1 MATSAKFVPVIN
13 VWVIFLVCSIPFSAP
28 QASFPFRNTSLPWQD
43 RVDDLVGRLTMEEV
57 IVQMSRGGAHE
68 NGPAPAIPRLGIPPH
83 QWNTECLR
91 GDPEAGPATAF
102 PQALGLAATFST
114 EVIHAVAEA
123 TSREVRAKYNNYT
136 QHQEYGDHTGISCF
150 SPVIN
155 IMRHPLWG
163 RNQETYGED
172 PYLSGS
178 LAQSFVRGLQGDH
191 PRYIRTNA
199 GCKHFDVHGGPENI
213 PSSRFSF
220 DAKVSERD
228 WHMTFL
234 PQFQKC
240 VEAGTYSI
248 MCSYNSIRGVPACA
262 NKELL
267 TDILRDSWG
276 FHGYVVSDEGAVE
289 NIMLKHHYTKTF
301 EETAAA
307 AVNAGTNLDLTVSKL
322 TNAYD
327 HISKAVTSGLISNQT
342 LTERVKPLFYTRM
355 RLGVFDPPQ
364 MNPYSKLSVTDV
376 VQSADHREL
385 AVEVALK
392 TFVLLKNNDSVLPL
406 TGKVTTLASP
416 DLAPWAFYLFP
427 KLKFHLRGQ
436 RFDGDDGVI
445 DVVVGPFA
453 DNLGALYGDYAP
465 IPDPKFS
472 STPLQGLSG
481 LAGKTQH
488 GAGCKGSDPVCED
501 YDQQD
506 VKMAVEGADLVVVCL
521 GTGMG
526 TGMFACVWMVFS
538 TRDRHVCLC
547 VDGVQH
553 QGQACL
559 PVCGWC
565 SAPGIGMFA
574 CVWMVFS
581 TRDRH
586 VCLCV
591 DGVQHQGQGCLPVCG
606 WCSAP
611 GTGVFA
617 CVWMVFSTRDRAP
630 GTGMFACVWMALST
644 KDRCVCLCVD
654 GVQHQRQACLPV
666 CGWCSAPGIGMF
678 ACVWM
683 VFSTRDRHVCLCV
696 DGVQHQGQGCLPVC
710 GWCSAPGTGLFVCVW
725 MVFSTRDRG
734 VCVWMMFSTRDR
746 HVCLC
751 VDGVKHQGQV
761 CLPVCGWC
769 SAPGTGLFV
778 CGWCSVP
785 RTGVFACVWMVFS
798 TRDRD
803 VCLCVDGV
811 QHQGQACLPVCGW
824 H

>member
-1 MATSAKFVPVIN
+1 MATSAKFLPVIN
-13 VWVIFLVCSIPFSAP
+13 VWVIFLVCSIPFSVS

-355 RLGVFDPPQ
+355 RLGEFDPPQ

-406 TGKVTTLASP
+406 AGKVTTLA
-416 DLAPWAFYLFP
+416 
-427 KLKFHLRGQ
+427 
-436 RFDGDDGVI
+436 
-445 DVVVGPFA
+445 VVGPFA

-521 GTGMG
+521 GTGATIESEG
-526 TGMFACVWMVFS
+526 
-538 TRDRHVCLC
+538 
-547 VDGVQH
+547 
-553 QGQACL
+553 
-559 PVCGWC
+559 
-565 SAPGIGMFA
+565 
-574 CVWMVFS
+574 
-581 TRDRH
+581 
-586 VCLCV
+586 
-591 DGVQHQGQGCLPVCG
+591 
-606 WCSAP
+606 
-611 GTGVFA
+611 
-617 CVWMVFSTRDRAP
+617 RDRADLSLP
-630 GTGMFACVWMALST
+630 GKQLQLLKDAVSYASSKPVVLLLFNAGPLDISWAKDNDAVKAIVECFLPAQATGEALRRMFLNENNANPAGRLPFTWPATMDQVPAMEDYTMDGRTYRYSTWDPLYPFGFGLSYAQFMYDYLHDHVLPT
-644 KDRCVCLCVD
+644 TIQPCDNVTAVVRVTNIGNVTGD
-654 GVQHQRQACLPV
+654 EVVQFYLEWGSSSLPV
-666 CGWCSAPGIGMF
+666 PIRQLINFTRVTLLPNQQRFINVTITAREMAVYTDQWVVPAVGM
-678 ACVWM
+678 
-683 VFSTRDRHVCLCV
+683 T
-696 DGVQHQGQGCLPVC
+696 
-710 GWCSAPGTGLFVCVW
+710 
-725 MVFSTRDRG
+725 
-734 VCVWMMFSTRDR
+734 
-746 HVCLC
+746 
-751 VDGVKHQGQV
+751 
-761 CLPVCGWC
+761 
-769 SAPGTGLFV
+769 
-778 CGWCSVP
+778 
-785 RTGVFACVWMVFS
+785 VFA
-798 TRDRD
+798 
-803 VCLCVDGV
+803 G
-811 QHQGQACLPVCGW
+811 GQQPLQNTAIVSNVAYGTFTITGKDTPLKNCG
-824 H
+824 HVGP

>member
-1 MATSAKFVPVIN
+1 MTTSAKFLPVIN
-13 VWVIFLVCSIPFSAP
+13 VWVIFLVCSIPFSVS

-178 LAQSFVRGLQGDH
+178 LAQSFVQGLQGDH

-355 RLGVFDPPQ
+355 RLGEFDPPQ

-376 VQSADHREL
+376 VQSAEHREL

-406 TGKVTTLASP
+406 AGKVTTLA
-416 DLAPWAFYLFP
+416 
-427 KLKFHLRGQ
+427 
-436 RFDGDDGVI
+436 
-445 DVVVGPFA
+445 VVGPFA

-472 STPLQGLSG
+472 STPLQGLSC

-521 GTGMG
+521 GTGAAIESEG
-526 TGMFACVWMVFS
+526 
-538 TRDRHVCLC
+538 
-547 VDGVQH
+547 
-553 QGQACL
+553 
-559 PVCGWC
+559 
-565 SAPGIGMFA
+565 
-574 CVWMVFS
+574 
-581 TRDRH
+581 
-586 VCLCV
+586 
-591 DGVQHQGQGCLPVCG
+591 
-606 WCSAP
+606 
-611 GTGVFA
+611 
-617 CVWMVFSTRDRAP
+617 RDRADLSLP
-630 GTGMFACVWMALST
+630 GKQLQLLKDAVSYASSKPVVLLLFNAGPLDISWAKDNDAVKAIVECFLPAQATGEALRRMFLNENNANPAGRLPFTWPASMDQVPAMEDYTMDGRTYRYSTWDPLYPFGFGLSYAQFMYDYLHDHVLPT
-644 KDRCVCLCVD
+644 TIQPCDNVTAVVRVTNIGNVTGD
-654 GVQHQRQACLPV
+654 EVVQFYLEWGSSSLPV
-666 CGWCSAPGIGMF
+666 PIRQLINFTRVTLLPNQQRFINVTITPREMAVYTDQWVVPAVGM
-678 ACVWM
+678 
-683 VFSTRDRHVCLCV
+683 T
-696 DGVQHQGQGCLPVC
+696 
-710 GWCSAPGTGLFVCVW
+710 
-725 MVFSTRDRG
+725 
-734 VCVWMMFSTRDR
+734 
-746 HVCLC
+746 
-751 VDGVKHQGQV
+751 
-761 CLPVCGWC
+761 
-769 SAPGTGLFV
+769 
-778 CGWCSVP
+778 
-785 RTGVFACVWMVFS
+785 VFA
-798 TRDRD
+798 
-803 VCLCVDGV
+803 G
-811 QHQGQACLPVCGW
+811 GQQPLQNTAIVSNVAYGTFTITGKDTPLKNCG
-824 H
+824 HVGP